1 MARLF
6 VALLGIV
13 LLSPGSVPAAD
24 SSPAEAN
31 KKIVTAFY
39 ERLINRKDPSAIDE
53 FVGPRYI
60 QHNPNVADGPEGLLA
75 FAREINARYPNMHL
89 ELKRAIAEGDL
100 VSVHVHGKQSPDD
113 RGIVSIDIFR
123 LENGKL
129 AEHWDVSQEVPETSA
144 NDNGMF

>member
-1 MARLF
+1 MSDPEQNKLTVLEFFELAFNQKRLE
-6 VALLGIV
+6 
-13 LLSPGSVPAAD
+13 
-24 SSPAEAN
+24 EA
-31 KKIVTAFY
+31 V
-39 ERLINRKDPSAIDE
+39 ERY
-53 FVGPRYI
+53 VGPTYT
-60 QHNPNVADGPEGLLA
+60 QHNPLVADGPEGLLA